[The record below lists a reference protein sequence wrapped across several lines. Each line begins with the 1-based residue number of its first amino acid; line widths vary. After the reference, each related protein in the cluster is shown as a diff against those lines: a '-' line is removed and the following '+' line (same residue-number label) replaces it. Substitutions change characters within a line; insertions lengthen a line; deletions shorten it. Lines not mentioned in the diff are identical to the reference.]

1 MRCSTPRLFRL
12 LVTFMLTSALT
23 GDLVAR
29 GQDAS
34 SSDPDIHVDPTR
46 FEVSVLATGL
56 IQPMEVEVA
65 PDGTIYFIE
74 LAGLLKKLD
83 PKTNAV
89 SQIGELKIT
98 TEQENGL
105 LGLALDPNFMQNQ
118 WIYVQYSPPDFS
130 GQHVSRFTLVDGMLD
145 LTTEKLLFKYEEQ
158 RKTCCHHA
166 GALEFGPNGDL
177 YFSTGDNTNP
187 FEDSQGYAPIDER
200 PDRKPWDA
208 QGTSANTRSANGKV
222 LRIRPLPD
230 GTYEI
235 PDGNLFPKDGS
246 QGLPEIYVMG
256 CRNPWRISVD
266 QKTGWLYWGDVGPD
280 AGGENER
287 GPRGHDE
294 VNQARQAGF
303 FGWPYFNA
311 DNQAYADVDFATGK
325 IGPRFEALHPINESV
340 NNTGIRELPSAQ
352 PAMIYYPSAPT
363 EKFPELASGGRTA
376 CAGPV
381 WHMDESLTAAG
392 RFPKGYDR
400 CLFIYEWSRNWI
412 KVVHLDENGHVAKI
426 EPFMPGQKFVRPVDM
441 TFGPE
446 GSLYVLEYGETWG
459 VNTDARLIRIDYM
472 RGNRSPVVVASTENN
487 IGKAP
492 LQVTLSSKGT
502 FDKDSGD
509 SLSYEWRL
517 INTADPSA
525 APQKLSTEAS
535 PVVTIDRTGVFN
547 AELVVTDA
555 HGASRAASVPVLVG
569 NARPEIQFKKP
580 QNGDFYDT
588 TSAIRYELIV
598 KDVED
603 GTNDDVAIDE
613 HGANPLDPDSPG
625 RVSVN
630 ALFSTGPIPGNG
642 TTAEAADQGPAGMR
656 RMKGS
661 DCFNCHAVDQKRVGP
676 PLIEIANKYRGK
688 DDALEASVQR
698 VMKGS
703 TGVWGKVPM
712 IPHGHHSV
720 EEVREMVG
728 WIYSLQPAGLVR
740 VIPGFVNEVAVSA
753 EEASKPGHYRL
764 EANYTDRGAESVP
777 ALTASTVVYLRPR
790 HVEAESADE
799 INGPMVLGSGNA
811 SAGRFIGAIN
821 HGHVLRFRSVLMDDV
836 RKLLLRIASAGSG
849 GSIEVRLHQPD
860 GPLLASTEIMVNG
873 DWEKF
878 YDRTVEFDAVSGR
891 HDLIVRFTHPGQAGG
906 LMNLDSIDF
915 LKE

>member
-1 MRCSTPRLFRL
+1 MRCSTLRRISL
-12 LVTFMLTSALT
+12 LAAFVLIFALNLNT
-23 GDLVAR
+23 QVR
-29 GQDAS
+29 GQEGS
-34 SSDPDIHVDPTR
+34 SSDPDIHVDPSR
-46 FEVSVLATGL
+46 FETTVLATGL

-83 PKTNAV
+83 PKTNVV

-105 LGLALDPNFMQNQ
+105 LGLALDPHFAENN

-130 GQHVSRFTLVDGMLD
+130 GQHVSRFTLVNGLMDP
-145 LTTEKLLFKYEEQ
+145 TTEKLLFKYEEQ

-166 GALEFGPNGDL
+166 GALEFGPDGDL

-200 PDRKPWDA
+200 PDRQPWDA

-266 QKTGWLYWGDVGPD
+266 QKSGYLYWGDVGPD
-280 AGGENER
+280 AGGDNER

-294 VNQARQAGF
+294 INQARQAGF

-325 IGPRFEALHPINESV
+325 IGPRFDPQHPINESV
-340 NNTGIRELPSAQ
+340 NNTGIRELPPGQ

-381 WHMDESLTAAG
+381 WHFDESLTSTG
-392 RFPKGYDR
+392 GFPKGYDN

-412 KVVHLDENGHVAKI
+412 KVVHLDQNGNVAKI
-426 EPFMPGQKFVRPVDM
+426 EPFMPDQKFVRPVDM

-446 GSLYVLEYGETWG
+446 GSLYVMEYGETWG
-459 VNTDARLIRIDYM
+459 VNADARLIRIDYI
-472 RGNRSPVVVASTENN
+472 RGNRAPVVVASTENN

-525 APQKLSTEAS
+525 APVKLSTEAS
-535 PVVTIDRTGVFN
+535 PVVTIDQTGIFN

-569 NARPEIQFKKP
+569 NARPEIRFTKP
-580 QNGDFYDT
+580 QNGDFFDAE
-588 TSAIRYELIV
+588 SPIRYEV
-598 KDVED
+598 MVSDAED
-603 GTNDDVAIDE
+603 GTNDDTAIDE
-613 HGANPLDPDSPG
+613 RGANPLDPDSPG
-625 RVSVN
+625 RVSIN
-630 ALFSTGPIPGNG
+630 AMFAAGPIPGND
-642 TTAEAADQGPAGMR
+642 AAAQTPDQGPMGMR

-688 DDALEASVQR
+688 DGALEASVQR

-712 IPHGHHSV
+712 IPHSHHTV
-720 EEVREMVG
+720 DEVREMVG
-728 WIYSLQPAGLVR
+728 WVYSLEPSGLVR
-740 VIPGFVNEVAVSA
+740 VFPGFNNEVPVSA
-753 EEASKPGHYRL
+753 DEASKSGHYRL
-764 EANYTDRGAESVP
+764 EANYSDRGADPLP
-777 ALTASTVVYLRPR
+777 ALTASAVVYLRPR
-790 HVEAESADE
+790 LVEAESAE
-799 INGPMVLGSGNA
+799 VIEGPQVLGSGNA
-811 SAGRFIGAIN
+811 SGGKFIGAIN
-821 HGHVLRFRSVLMDDV
+821 HGHTLRFRSILMDDV
-836 RKLLLRIASAGSG
+836 KKLLLRVASAGSG
-849 GSIEVRLHQPD
+849 GSIEVRLDQPD
-860 GPLLASTEIMVNG
+860 GPLLASTEIVVNG
-873 DWEKF
+873 EWEKF
-878 YDRTVEFDAVSGR
+878 YDYTVEFTPSTGR
-891 HDLIVRFTHPGQAGG
+891 HDVIIRFTHPGQAGG
-906 LMNLDSIDF
+906 LMNLDSIVF
-915 LKE
+915 QKE